1 MMWSEARAQKAPTLE
16 EIAQD
21 EETRKH
27 IAWLADVQEWLLANP
42 KVGTLM
48 REGALV
54 FYVYPAHGE
63 YREIQA
69 FEVI

>member
-16 EIAQD
+16 EIARDKQ
-21 EETRKH
+21 TREH
-27 IAWLADVQEWLLANP
+27 IAWLAEVREWLVANP

-54 FYVYPAHGE
+54 FYTYYGSEYTEIPA
-63 YREIQA
+63 
-69 FEVI
+69 FTEVV